1 MSMGEKVNKALGRIK
16 SVIYGRTAA
25 ILLGFAAQL
34 ALLGVGYILL
44 SNYSFW
50 FYLLF
55 LAVSAVAMVHIFNT
69 PGNPD
74 LKLSWMFPIAFF
86 PVFGSIVY
94 TIIVL
99 QPGTK
104 VLYARLTDMA
114 RNTKKYV
121 IPRGEIRDRL
131 RSESPH
137 MGQLAHYLENCDN
150 SPVYDSTQVK
160 YYPLGDLQFA
170 DMVEELK
177 KAEKY
182 IFMEFF
188 IVSGGALLGTVLDIL
203 KEKAKAGVEIRFMYD
218 GTNVLWNLPGF
229 FPQMLEDE
237 GIRCKIFAPI
247 KPIFSTHYN
256 NRDHRKILVID
267 GKTAFIKSRFEQK
280 EIPLP
285 RNIRKWYTEHKRIK
299 KETAIRI
306 CFAFGLTVEESEDFM
321 RRICLLR
328 GFDCHKVEEVICFYA
343 ISNRLDYA
351 EAQKILERAPR
362 PNTKRLDFG
371 QEVLYTA
378 SIVAA
383 VRRFRNPEELIRYI
397 SGNIEQFGYN
407 NATAYRYIRMM
418 WEEISGEEGLAA
430 KEKKKLYRAFDDMDL
445 EIKQARSGEPEARR
459 RGRKR
464 RSGDFTVTMSKDCT
478 IRL

>member
-1 MSMGEKVNKALGRIK
+1 M
-16 SVIYGRTAA
+16 
-25 ILLGFAAQL
+25 
-34 ALLGVGYILL
+34 
-44 SNYSFW
+44 
-50 FYLLF
+50 
-55 LAVSAVAMVHIFNT
+55 NT
-69 PGNPD
+69 
-74 LKLSWMFPIAFF
+74 
-86 PVFGSIVY
+86 Y
-94 TIIVL
+94 T
-99 QPGTK
+99 
-104 VLYARLTDMA
+104 
-114 RNTKKYV
+114 
-121 IPRGEIRDRL
+121 
-131 RSESPH
+131 ES
-137 MGQLAHYLENCDN
+137 LENRARDIN
-150 SPVYDSTQVK
+150 PEDDIDYSAALAEVVSMFRNFDEALDTFLIGHGYT
-160 YYPLGDLQFA
+160 GDRQ
-170 DMVEELK
+170 D
-177 KAEKY
+177 
-182 IFMEFF
+182 
-188 IVSGGALLGTVLDIL
+188 
-203 KEKAKAGVEIRFMYD
+203 
-218 GTNVLWNLPGF
+218 
-229 FPQMLEDE
+229 
-237 GIRCKIFAPI
+237 
-247 KPIFSTHYN
+247 
-256 NRDHRKILVID
+256 ID

-397 SGNIEQFGYN
+397 SGNIEQFGHN

-464 RSGDFTVTMSKDCT
+464 RSGDFPVTMSKDCT